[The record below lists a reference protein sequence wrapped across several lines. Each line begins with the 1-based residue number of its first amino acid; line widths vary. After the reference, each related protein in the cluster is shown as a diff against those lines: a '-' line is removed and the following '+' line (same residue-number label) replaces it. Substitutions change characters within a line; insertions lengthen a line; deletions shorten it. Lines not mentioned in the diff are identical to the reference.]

1 MALRENVYYWNLS
14 LKNPEPFFD
23 EAYMREEVII
33 EDTEYLKA
41 VQRLRD
47 LITTYCTM
55 KHEQQSTLLN
65 HPGVEHFT
73 DWIISQIDR
82 VLRNHKNI
90 QYTEFVAFWKCAD
103 FSFSVFKDLSEEA
116 RIKQLRQILDEYCVR
131 RRVLYEQLGYTPVIH
146 QALRDSAASRSQGS
160 SAIEKITRI
169 LAEVIGSEPELANQA
184 IEFQQKQVCV
194 FLPDKAG
201 ASNITN
207 LSKHLGFR
215 SSPSKKPDMIVRF
228 GNRVFIL
235 EAKHLK
241 ESGGSQDKQVEELR
255 EFIKRKPPSR
265 SAYQVHFVSFLDGT
279 YFNRFVQKESA
290 KQEMENILKTNP
302 HNFFINTTGL
312 RALVQDA
319 FAELQN
325 ILSRNSRSN
334 PDPSL

>member
-103 FSFSVFKDLSEEA
+103 FSFSVFRSDIVKRASHAIKGCLCLTAEA
-116 RIKQLRQILDEYCVR
+116 VPMR
-131 RRVLYEQLGYTPVIH
+131 RSRP
-146 QALRDSAASRSQGS
+146 AS
-160 SAIEKITRI
+160 
-169 LAEVIGSEPELANQA
+169 AEVARASCAWT
-184 IEFQQKQVCV
+184 
-194 FLPDKAG
+194 G
-201 ASNITN
+201 A
-207 LSKHLGFR
+207 
-215 SSPSKKPDMIVRF
+215 
-228 GNRVFIL
+228 
-235 EAKHLK
+235 
-241 ESGGSQDKQVEELR
+241 
-255 EFIKRKPPSR
+255 
-265 SAYQVHFVSFLDGT
+265 
-279 YFNRFVQKESA
+279 
-290 KQEMENILKTNP
+290 
-302 HNFFINTTGL
+302 
-312 RALVQDA
+312 
-319 FAELQN
+319 
-325 ILSRNSRSN
+325 
-334 PDPSL
+334 